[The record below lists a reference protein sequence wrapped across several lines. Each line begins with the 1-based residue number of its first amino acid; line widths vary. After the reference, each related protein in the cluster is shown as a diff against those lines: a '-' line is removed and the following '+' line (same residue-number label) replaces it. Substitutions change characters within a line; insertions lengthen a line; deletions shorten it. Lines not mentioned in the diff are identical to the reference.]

1 MTVGVYFDI
10 DGTLVS
16 RTTDDDEFIPTADSF
31 DLTLDEDAVKIHD
44 QLVEQYFR
52 RNISDGYC
60 RATEVWCEQYGF
72 DLDSA
77 AFTQQLK
84 AEKIET
90 TRRASD
96 LTLLSTLAENEDVQL
111 GILTNGAGDI
121 QREKLARHSLT
132 DFFDPL
138 LISGEQ
144 ATMKPEDE
152 MFQLAANALPADQ
165 HVYVADHL
173 ASDIVPAQENGFVGV
188 LIDEESSPVVDLTL
202 PSVAALSSETLTSL
216 L

>member
-52 RNISDGYC
+52 RNISNGYR

-90 TRRASD
+90 TRRA
-96 LTLLSTLAENEDVQL
+96 
-111 GILTNGAGDI
+111 
-121 QREKLARHSLT
+121 
-132 DFFDPL
+132 
-138 LISGEQ
+138 ISRCFRRSPR
-144 ATMKPEDE
+144 TKTC
-152 MFQLAANALPADQ
+152 NS
-165 HVYVADHL
+165 V
-173 ASDIVPAQENGFVGV
+173 
-188 LIDEESSPVVDLTL
+188 SSQTVRVIS
-202 PSVAALSSETLTSL
+202 SVRN
-216 L
+216 